1 MIDRMRRILRRR
13 AMLMFTAVLGAQA
26 TTVPGATQTPEW
38 KTYSY
43 PAQGFSASFP
53 SKPTLQKRDVPTDYA
68 LTADTGCFMRSY
80 LVKSDPTAFFVGI
93 CDYSSVAAGKDT
105 DALLQVAKNK
115 ALTSSNSHLVKEK
128 KITLGIY
135 RGVEFEAENYAAH
148 ISARIYIVGTTLYQA
163 QVVSPLGKPYAD
175 TARFLDSFQLFER
188 VQE

>member
-1 MIDRMRRILRRR
+1 
-13 AMLMFTAVLGAQA
+13 MLLFTAALGAQ
-26 TTVPGATQTPEW
+26 TTAAPGATQTPEW

-68 LTADTGCFMRSY
+68 LAADTGCFMRSY
-80 LVKSDPTAFFVGI
+80 LVKSGPAAFFVGI

-105 DALLQVAKNK
+105 DTLLQMAKNK
-115 ALTSSNSHLVKEK
+115 APTSSNSQLVREK
-128 KITLGIY
+128 KIALGIY

-148 ISARIYIVGTTLYQA
+148 LSARVYMVGTTLYQT

-175 TARFLDSFQLFER
+175 TARFLDSFQLIAR